1 MTAIANRLTAREIRR
16 EIEAL
21 REAGNWIRRSPKSA
35 RAFLVK
41 HGFVTESGRLTK
53 RYRG

>member
-1 MTAIANRLTAREIRR
+1 MTAIATRMTAREVRR

-21 REAGNWIRRSPKSA
+21 RKAGKRIRRSSKTA

-41 HGFVTESGRLTK
+41 HGFVTASGQLAK

>member
-1 MTAIANRLTAREIRR
+1 MTAIATRMTASEVRR

-21 REAGNWIRRSPKSA
+21 RKAGKRIRRSAKSA

-41 HGFVTESGRLTK
+41 HGFVTASGQLAK

>member
-1 MTAIANRLTAREIRR
+1 MTAREVRR

-21 REAGNWIRRSPKSA
+21 RKAGKKIRRSEKSA

-41 HGFVTESGRLTK
+41 HCFVTAGGQLAK

>member
-1 MTAIANRLTAREIRR
+1 MTAIATRMTAREVRR

-21 REAGNWIRRSPKSA
+21 REAGAKIRRSPKIA

-41 HGFVTESGRLTK
+41 HGFVTESGRLAK